1 MCKLVHHATTVPRA
15 EHVAARAAQKG
26 SDRCARAGMVSFK
39 EFLFALVGWVLEEDE
54 DPAPEGGAAAAR
66 TEATA
71 AAAAAA
77 TALSRQTRGLRPARR
92 V

>member
-1 MCKLVHHATTVPRA
+1 ML
-15 EHVAARAAQKG
+15 HVRHRRVLTPSAG
-26 SDRCARAGMVSFK
+26 AGMVSFT